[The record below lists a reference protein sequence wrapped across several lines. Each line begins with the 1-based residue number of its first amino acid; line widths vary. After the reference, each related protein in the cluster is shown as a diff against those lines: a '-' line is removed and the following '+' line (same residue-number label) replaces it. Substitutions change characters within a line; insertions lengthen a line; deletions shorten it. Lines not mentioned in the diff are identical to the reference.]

1 MSIFTIIEGWSHLP
15 HNINGWAQLI
25 RESIGKYAEVGMLLF
40 TAYAASGVLNQ
51 LGMTNEV
58 KNIFTHLGTYSS
70 LLVIVIIGVLVTLM
84 VGPFSGTATTSALG
98 APLN

>member
-25 RESIGKYAEVGMLLF
+25 RESIGKYADVGMLLF

-58 KNIFTHLGTYSS
+58 KIFSLILEPILPFLSS
-70 LLVIVIIGVLVTLM
+70 
-84 VGPFSGTATTSALG
+84 
-98 APLN
+98 